1 MTELDIKRKA
11 TELLQKGRFD
21 EAIEEYQALLGQ
33 SKKPNPAILN
43 LVGDIYIKQDKF
55 EKGFDAFLKAAR
67 AYSDEGLFHNA
78 IAVGKKVLRLD
89 RDQTDVYGMLGVL
102 YAKQ

>member
-1 MTELDIKRKA
+1 MTELDIKRRA

-43 LVGDIYIKQDKF
+43 LVGDIYIKQDAY
-55 EKGFDAFLKAAR
+55 EKGFDAFLRAAR
-67 AYSDEGLFHNA
+67 AAASESSMP
-78 IAVGKKVLRLD
+78 
-89 RDQTDVYGMLGVL
+89 T
-102 YAKQ
+102 